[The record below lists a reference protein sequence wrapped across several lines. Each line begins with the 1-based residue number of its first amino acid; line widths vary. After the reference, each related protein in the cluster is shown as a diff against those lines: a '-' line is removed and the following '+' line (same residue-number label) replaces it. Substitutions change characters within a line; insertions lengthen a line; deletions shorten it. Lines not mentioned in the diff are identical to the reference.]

1 MRARSAQLS
10 SASGGMKPAPNLY
23 SYHCGPVSEFYAQT
37 PNRCSGQGP
46 YRIHS
51 NCIGGCA
58 VHVTVRFHCARDA
71 TLAPLLAV
79 STIIR
84 RRALFWSCWRVN
96 EI

>member
-23 SYHCGPVSEFYAQT
+23 SYHCVPVSEFYAQT

-79 STIIR
+79 STITR

-96 EI
+96 ES